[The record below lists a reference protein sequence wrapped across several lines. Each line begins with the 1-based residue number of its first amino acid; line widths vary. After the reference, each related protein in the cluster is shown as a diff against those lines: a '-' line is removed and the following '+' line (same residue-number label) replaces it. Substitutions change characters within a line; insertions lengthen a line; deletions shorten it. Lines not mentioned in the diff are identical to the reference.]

1 MKQASLVCRRRLD
14 TQFFGYLGS
23 NHELQHPSF
32 QVPFQ
37 MDPNGIRS
45 ALLLLFL
52 AGLIGGIDLTN
63 HVDTTA
69 AISNMTGA
77 CTSNYY

>member
-14 TQFFGYLGS
+14 TKFFGYLGS
-23 NHELQHPSF
+23 NHEMQHP
-32 QVPFQ
+32 
-37 MDPNGIRS
+37 DPNGIRS
-45 ALLLLFL
+45 ALLLYFL

-63 HVDTTA
+63 HVETTA